1 MWYGLGWR
9 NPASTSW
16 SGKYPHYLEG
26 FNHPR
31 WLFGISSI
39 NSISSIIPPEKNCTQ
54 IGPASLTFLDYLRW
68 LSQRST
74 RLQCLWSPWEQVSHP
89 CAPSLRHLCRP
100 NFLGCWDFWSK
111 FQDGWAYD
119 IPGPR
124 RPKAWQQKKSVNL
137 ENENPSQLCCHPWP
151 NTDAFSGVG
160 LRDEVKPSKNGWCS
174 AKSWK
179 NPFGFFFGHA

>member
-39 NSISSIIPPEKNCTQ
+39 NSISSIIPPEKKNCTQ
-54 IGPASLTFLDYLRW
+54 IGPASLTFLGYLRW

-100 NFLGCWDFWSK
+100 SFFWDVGIFDPSSK
-111 FQDGWAYD
+111 MDGHRRYREQDD
-119 IPGPR
+119 
-124 RPKAWQQKKSVNL
+124 QKHDNKKL
-137 ENENPSQLCCHPWP
+137 FGE
-151 NTDAFSGVG
+151 
-160 LRDEVKPSKNGWCS
+160 
-174 AKSWK
+174 SWK
-179 NPFGFFFGHA
+179 WKPFSIMLPPMAKTGMLSRLMGYVMK